1 MAGLFFGK
9 KTESNG
15 KKENGGSNISPPLS
29 LYYVNESNEQRS
41 SSGIIPQ

>member
-1 MAGLFFGK
+1 MAGLFFAK
-9 KTESNG
+9 KRNQME